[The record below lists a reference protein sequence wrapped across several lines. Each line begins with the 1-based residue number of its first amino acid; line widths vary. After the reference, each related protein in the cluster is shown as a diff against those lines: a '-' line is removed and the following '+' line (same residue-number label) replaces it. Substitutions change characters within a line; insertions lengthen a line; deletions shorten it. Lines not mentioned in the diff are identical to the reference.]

1 MAKQVKISNSTLLI
15 ICSIFIIGITALF
28 LRKIF
33 FLEAQ
38 PVYASTEAYEI
49 VTNKNPINIEN
60 ILEENTCSKIEEEM
74 ILEEIDLEYTT
85 EYRNNDALPTG
96 TIQVVQEGRD
106 GRQNAIIIKK
116 YENGELISEELVA
129 ENLIKAAVNKIVEV
143 GTGAGVNNYIAR
155 VGDTVYVTSNLLA
168 VRLEPNADSEKLA
181 TLKKGTEVKI
191 QKIDGDWLYIISKE
205 QNGYVASNCIT
216 NINPNNPIISD
227 NQETQNNIKGLDFNM
242 NLNIPSGFT
251 IEQFKKVLCGQPQ
264 DKNGVFAANAEYF
277 YYAEKQYNING
288 IFLASVAIHESG
300 FGTSKI
306 SLDKK
311 NLFGYGAVDSNPYGG
326 AYSFNTYAEGIDL
339 LARVFKKY
347 YLNPEG
353 TVIYDGN
360 VANGKFY
367 NGNTLSSVNIKY
379 ASDKNWANSVY
390 KWMEH
395 LYNSL

>member
-1 MAKQVKISNSTLLI
+1 MAKQIKISNSTILI
-15 ICSIFIIGITALF
+15 ICSICIIGITALF
-28 LRKIF
+28 LSKIF

-38 PVYASTEAYEI
+38 PVYASTEVYEI

-60 ILEENTCSKIEEEM
+60 ILEENTSSKIEEEM

-85 EYRNNDALPTG
+85 EYRNNDTLPTG

-106 GRQNAIIIKK
+106 GKQNAIIIKK
-116 YENGELISEELVA
+116 YENGELISEELVS

-143 GTGAGVNNYIAR
+143 GTGEGVNNYIAR
-155 VGDTVYVTSNLLA
+155 VGDVVYVTSSLLA
-168 VRLEPNADSEKLA
+168 VRLEPNAESEKLA

-191 QKIDGDWLYIISKE
+191 QKIDGDWLYISSKE

-264 DKNGVFAANAEYF
+264 DTNGIFAANAEYF
-277 YYAEKQYNING
+277 YYAEKQYSING

-306 SLDKK
+306 SIDKK

>member
-1 MAKQVKISNSTLLI
+1 MAKQVKISNSTLLM

-38 PVYASTEAYEI
+38 PVYASTESYEI

-60 ILEENTCSKIEEEM
+60 ILEENTSSKIEEEM
-74 ILEEIDLEYTT
+74 TLEEIDLEYTT

-116 YENGELISEELVA
+116 YENGELISEELVS

-155 VGDTVYVTSNLLA
+155 VGDIVYVTSSLLA

-191 QKIDGDWLYIISKE
+191 QKIDGDWLYISSKE

-264 DKNGVFAANAEYF
+264 DTNGVFAVNAEYF

>member
-1 MAKQVKISNSTLLI
+1 MAKQIKISNSTLLI
-15 ICSIFIIGITALF
+15 ICSICIIGITALF

-38 PVYASTEAYEI
+38 PVYASTEVYEI

-60 ILEENTCSKIEEEM
+60 ILEKNTSSKIEEEM

-85 EYRNNDALPTG
+85 EYRNNDTLPTG

-116 YENGELISEELVA
+116 YENGELISEELVS

-155 VGDTVYVTSNLLA
+155 IGDVVYVTSNLLA
-168 VRLEPNADSEKLA
+168 VRLEPNAKSEKLA

-191 QKIDGDWLYIISKE
+191 QKIDGDWLYISSKE

-264 DKNGVFAANAEYF
+264 DTNGVFAANAEYF
-277 YYAEKQYNING
+277 YYAEKQYSING

-306 SLDKK
+306 SIDKK